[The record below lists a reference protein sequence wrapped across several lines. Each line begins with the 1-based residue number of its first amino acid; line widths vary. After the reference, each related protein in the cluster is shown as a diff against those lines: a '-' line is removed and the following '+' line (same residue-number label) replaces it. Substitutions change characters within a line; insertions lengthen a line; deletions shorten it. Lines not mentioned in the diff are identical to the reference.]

1 MVRGWIV
8 WRRSETLKF
17 DSCDV
22 RFLDGKECKKT
33 VAVLSRSYN
42 TSVDGTVLVLR
53 IEKLLYL
60 SKIDI

>member
-17 DSCDV
+17 DSW
-22 RFLDGKECKKT
+22 FLDGKECKKT

>member
-8 WRRSETLKF
+8 WRRSETFKF

-42 TSVDGTVLVLR
+42 TSVDITVLILR
-53 IEKLLYL
+53 IEKLLHQN
-60 SKIDI
+60 KIDI